1 MSPHYLLS
9 HRRFCC
15 IQDLRVY
22 QGVYEYKMQNKA
34 FWRGWILIY
43 ICSRNN
49 MNVNGSFNA
58 GFVQYTL
65 WTWNKCSVYFCKT
78 EIVISIWQHFRSEER
93 QTFKNVQN
101 QFIFKN
107 SLLTKYFWYKLVQ
120 SFVKSRFLVLNSVRF
135 EWMKINTAALKT
147 IQHFGD
153 MLNCNTSIH
162 CGGHYNVTFWIA
174 AFSLVMQT

>member
-1 MSPHYLLS
+1 
-9 HRRFCC
+9 
-15 IQDLRVY
+15 
-22 QGVYEYKMQNKA
+22 
-34 FWRGWILIY
+34 
-43 ICSRNN
+43 

-135 EWMKINTAALKT
+135 EWMRINSAVRVCTTQKRFNILVTCWTATLQFIVGDIIMWHFELQHSASLCKHKT
-147 IQHFGD
+147 KQHFFEVRAHCIAT
-153 MLNCNTSIH
+153 LCHLKISTSFELFLF
-162 CGGHYNVTFWIA
+162 GTW
-174 AFSLVMQT
+174 